1 VRRVLQ
7 AAGKSLCLSV
17 ALLLLLLHVS
27 TLWAHDARPVAVTL
41 NELWPGIYNFSLRV
55 PPSVEAGNQ
64 PLVEW
69 PANCMPLSN
78 GQGGTAGATVQ
89 CPGDLEGQQFA
100 LHYPLFNPSLAT
112 FYRLNR
118 LQGGSITAML
128 APTDG
133 KWTVPPAVTPGRVV
147 KEYTL
152 LGIEH
157 IITGYDHLL
166 FVFGLLVIARS
177 TRRILLTVTGFTLAH
192 SISLSLSALG
202 FVHVPVPP
210 VEATIALSIVFLAH
224 EIGQQNTGSLTYRYP
239 LLVAFSFGLLHG
251 LGFASALGEIGLA
264 QNEALLSLLFFNV
277 GVEIG
282 QLLFIGTV
290 LGLLWLA
297 SKLLKLAP
305 KWWES
310 GALRSRGDLCAAYV
324 IGIPSVYW
332 LIDRVAQFV

>member
-1 VRRVLQ
+1 MRRVLQ
-7 AAGKSLCLSV
+7 TAGWWLHLSAAV
-17 ALLLLLLHVS
+17 MLLLLPAS
-27 TLWAHDARPVAVTL
+27 TVTAHDARPVAVTI
-41 NELWPGIYNFSLRV
+41 NEVVPGVYNFSLRV
-55 PPSVEAGNQ
+55 PPTVEVENQ

-69 PANCMPLSN
+69 PANCMPLQRNQS
-78 GQGGTAGATVQ
+78 GAAGATVQ
-89 CPGDLEGQQFA
+89 CSGELEGQQFA

-133 KWTVPPAVTPGRVV
+133 KWTVPPPVTPWRVV
-147 KEYTL
+147 KEYAL

-210 VEATIALSIVFLAH
+210 VEATIALSIVFLAY
-224 EIGQQNTGSLTYRYP
+224 EIGRQDTASLACRYP

-264 QNEALLSLLFFNV
+264 PNEALLSLLFFNV

-310 GALRSRGDLCAAYV
+310 GALRSRSDLCAAYV
-324 IGIPSVYW
+324 IGIPSAYW